1 MCVCP
6 YLCRCVRPR
15 PRPLPRPSPNLG
27 SDVAPSYSTFPR
39 VSFASRQSPG
49 RPAGEAAHPA
59 EKARGAGRGR
69 EPRRSESLP
78 APSGPRRKGAREAR
92 GPGLALGQ
100 LTPLALASRCLS
112 PCPSAWDLGQD
123 QTDPGPGQAL
133 GLYSAP
139 ARFLARTSRLS
150 ATLSGLGRG
159 WKRRE
164 GSGGVCFKGVFEDC
178 LTARGGAGRRG
189 SPLPRGL
196 NPAVNHVHATRMSG
210 CRILP

>member
-1 MCVCP
+1 MWTLGVPCAGGRVGWGGGGV
-6 YLCRCVRPR
+6 CVRPR

-100 LTPLALASRCLS
+100 LTPLA
-112 PCPSAWDLGQD
+112 
-123 QTDPGPGQAL
+123 
-133 GLYSAP
+133 
-139 ARFLARTSRLS
+139 SRLS
-150 ATLSGLGRG
+150 VPLPLPQRV
-159 WKRRE
+159 
-164 GSGGVCFKGVFEDC
+164 GSGSGPD
-178 LTARGGAGRRG
+178 RPWSGAGAG
-189 SPLPRGL
+189 TLLCPGPLSSSHL
-196 NPAVNHVHATRMSG
+196 
-210 CRILP
+210 

>member
-1 MCVCP
+1 MSVSVSVSVP
-6 YLCRCVRPR
+6 ALA
-15 PRPLPRPSPNLG
+15 PLPRPSPNLG

-49 RPAGEAAHPA
+49 RLWRGRPPRREG
-59 EKARGAGRGR
+59 ARGGAGR
-69 EPRRSESLP
+69 EPRAQRVLP
-78 APSGPRRKGAREAR
+78 PPLARGGRGRGEAR

-100 LTPLALASRCLS
+100 LSPLSLSPRCLS
-112 PCPSAWDLGQD
+112 PCPSAGSGSD
-123 QTDPGPGQAL
+123 QTDPRSGQAL

-139 ARFLARTSRLS
+139 ARFLARTRLS

-164 GSGGVCFKGVFEDC
+164 GSVGVCFKGVFEDC

-189 SPLPRGL
+189 SPFPED
-196 NPAVNHVHATRMSG
+196 
-210 CRILP
+210 